1 MQVIAE
7 VALLVLNIAWW
18 IVIIGVILSWL
29 IAFNVIDTRNQFVA
43 QVADMFYRMTEPIYR
58 PIRNFLPN
66 MGGID
71 FSPLIVLILIFAL
84 QRIIVVYV
92 LAPTYY

>member
-1 MQVIAE
+1 
-7 VALLVLNIAWW
+7 
-18 IVIIGVILSWL
+18 
-29 IAFNVIDTRNQFVA
+29 
-43 QVADMFYRMTEPIYR
+43 MTEPIYR